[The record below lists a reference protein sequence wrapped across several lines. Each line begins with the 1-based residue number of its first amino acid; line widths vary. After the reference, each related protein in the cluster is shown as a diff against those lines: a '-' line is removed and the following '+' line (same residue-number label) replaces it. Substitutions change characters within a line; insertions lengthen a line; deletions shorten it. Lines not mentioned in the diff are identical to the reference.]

1 MATGGREDPARHPQH
16 SRSDPTLPAPAS
28 QSDGR
33 RLFEVQS
40 LPDVQNLLRRDFSSD
55 QTFSPTKQISVLILI
70 PWWHFDTY
78 GISCISKSLI
88 SNLRTV
94 DPGAAHIKIY
104 CAVLEEARKIPQDQ
118 LNDAEKHKV
127 VLLGAIQPRGKRRK
141 ADIKWLDEDINKY
154 YQHVIMDTKFDF
166 IIGHVPYVADGIL
179 NLKDHYEKH
188 GHKPTVILV
197 VHAMPKTE
205 KGEEDEDRLEEWLQ
219 EADLI
224 LSVGG
229 NVWMRVN
236 TYVKAADITVD
247 HELYL
252 PGVLTDVTRGESPK
266 RRLSGE
272 QNILIMVSDGEDVD
286 NSGLD
291 FEMAVVSS
299 AQASQNILLS
309 EGSTLSRQL
318 SINLKL
324 VGTNEDNKAAWEE
337 NFNKVKEK
345 HNILTRSPSFKFCVP
360 RKPEKLRPHI
370 NRAAV
375 VVLPLKQDTTLFG
388 TETLNALAA
397 GVPVL
402 VSKNSGL
409 ASLLEDKGMLEP
421 VVWDIDEFSKDKDK
435 WKERLI
441 QKITNPEE
449 AQNLAKELKEVLK
462 VDTKTVAT
470 LRNFVAHIISKFIS
484 Q

>member
-1 MATGGREDPARHPQH
+1 MATGEDPVRHPQH
-16 SRSDPTLPAPAS
+16 SQSDPALPAPAN
-28 QSDGR
+28 QSEGR

-40 LPDVQNLLRRDFSSD
+40 LPDVQSLLRRDFPLDKTLSS
-55 QTFSPTKQISVLILI
+55 TKQISVLILT

-88 SNLRTV
+88 RNLRTV
-94 DPGAAHIKIY
+94 DPDAAHIKIY
-104 CAVLEEARKIPQDQ
+104 CAVLEEVKKIPQDQ
-118 LNDAEKHKV
+118 LRDAEKYKV
-127 VLLGAIQPRGKRRK
+127 ILVGAIQPRGKRGK
-141 ADIKWLDEDINKY
+141 PDIKWVDKDVKNY
-154 YQHVIMDTKFDF
+154 YLHIIMDTKFDF
-166 IIGHVPYVADGIL
+166 IIGHVPYVADGVL
-179 NLKDHYEKH
+179 NLRDQYKDH
-188 GHKPTVILV
+188 GHDPTVMLV
-197 VHAMPKTE
+197 VHAMPKTD
-205 KGEEDEDRLEEWLQ
+205 KGEEDEEKLEEWLK

-224 LSVGG
+224 LSIGG

-236 TYVKAADITVD
+236 SYVKAANISVD

-252 PGVLTDVTRGESPK
+252 PGVLTDTTTGESPK

-272 QNILIMVSDGEDVD
+272 QNILIMVSDDEDVD

-299 AQASQNILLS
+299 AHASQNIMLS

-318 SINLKL
+318 SINLRL
-324 VGTNEDNKAAWEE
+324 VGTSEDTKAAWEE
-337 NFNKVKEK
+337 NFNKIKQK
-345 HNILTRSPSFKFCVP
+345 HNILTRSPHFKFCAP
-360 RKPEKLRPHI
+360 QKPEKLRPHI

-375 VVLPLKQDTTLFG
+375 LVLPLKHDTTLFG
-388 TETLNALAA
+388 TKTLNALAA

-402 VSKNSGL
+402 VSKNSDL

-421 VVWDIDEFSKDKDK
+421 VVWDSEEFARDTEK

-462 VDTKTVAT
+462 VDTKNVTT
-470 LRNFVAHIISKFIS
+470 HRNFVAYVTSKLS
-484 Q
+484 LP